1 LVSNTPAEIAGGVKS
16 SSRAAYRY
24 TNDFNELPDGYNA
37 TEPG

>member
-24 TNDFNELPDGYNA
+24 TNDVKKLPDGYEA
-37 TEPG
+37 VKPG